1 MKQTFYK
8 KSVRVLLMDTF
19 RTIVN
24 KQFQE
29 SFGRTF
35 MENIKGVKK
44 LIVFVGMTGL
54 EMYIGPQALFEDI

>member
-1 MKQTFYK
+1 
-8 KSVRVLLMDTF
+8 MDTF

-35 MENIKGVKK
+35 MGNIKGVKK

-54 EMYIGPQALFEDI
+54 EMYIAALFEDI